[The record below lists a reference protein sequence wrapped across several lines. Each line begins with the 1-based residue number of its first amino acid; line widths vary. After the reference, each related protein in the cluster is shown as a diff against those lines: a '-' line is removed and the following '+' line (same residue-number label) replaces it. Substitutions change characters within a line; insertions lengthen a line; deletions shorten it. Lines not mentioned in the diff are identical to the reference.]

1 MTREKSEIYLYC
13 DLNFCDTSLQS
24 FHLERGKLWMWFAKQ
39 LPSNQVN
46 ILCSS
51 EYRVDWSSTINYCPD
66 TIAAPVLKFDTKSCI
81 SNFLPSLP
89 QFDTNVINCQC
100 CAKSRKLMCFW
111 CQQSFKNMDVDCK
124 AVSYCSLVRVTLT
137 TGIQGI
143 QCNKLLRHRAF
154 LTHLLTT
161 RCREIITN
169 SNFAVKNKLDS
180 VIYRSAG
187 KLRTERVYC
196 IHKA

>member
-1 MTREKSEIYLYC
+1 MQLRAGGGGVFSPMSAHAKVTKKGWKFHQKWSSNFLEGHEADLKICFINRLTREKSEIYLYC

-39 LPSNQVN
+39 LPSNQAN

-66 TIAAPVLKFDTKSCI
+66 TIAAPVLKFDTKLCI

-124 AVSYCSLVRVTLT
+124 AY
-137 TGIQGI
+137 
-143 QCNKLLRHRAF
+143 
-154 LTHLLTT
+154 
-161 RCREIITN
+161 
-169 SNFAVKNKLDS
+169 
-180 VIYRSAG
+180 
-187 KLRTERVYC
+187 
-196 IHKA
+196 